1 MSKKVINIALVD
13 DHSLFRHGVANLLSE
28 FNDIHIEFEASNG
41 KELQIL
47 LPKFPDVDVILMD
60 IKMPGMD
67 GYAATKWVKDNYPHI
82 FILALSMFDEEKEI
96 IKMLKSGAKGYILK
110 ESSPADLY
118 KGISELASKGYYSTD
133 LISSRLIHSLNIES
147 DEHQNEETHHITK
160 KEIEFLKF
168 CASEMTYKEIAVK
181 MGIATRT
188 VDNYRQSLFEKLS
201 IKSRVGLVLFS
212 IKNKIVEV
220 S

>member
-28 FNDIHIEFEASNG
+28 FNDIHIAFEASNG

-47 LPKFPDVDVILMD
+47 LPKFPDVEVILMD

-67 GYAATKWVKDNYPHI
+67 GYAATKWVKDTYPHI
-82 FILALSMFDEEKEI
+82 FVLALSMFDEEKEI

-110 ESSPADLY
+110 ESSPTDLY

-133 LISSRLIHSLNIES
+133 LISSRLIHSLNIDS
-147 DEHQNEETHHITK
+147 DEHKNEETYHITI

-220 S
+220 N